1 MTCGSCA
8 GDARSSELSADDDGD
23 ECFPCRLLGRLLL
36 AELRSS
42 RRRKNQLRDLAA

>member
-8 GDARSSELSADDDGD
+8 GDARSSELSDDGD

>member
-8 GDARSSELSADDDGD
+8 GDASADDDGD
-23 ECFPCRLLGRLLL
+23 ECFPCGLLGRLLL